1 MIGKVLER
9 RGLCLAVVAF
19 FSLLVHAKGLTAP
32 LLDYHFHR
40 QVNTA
45 SIARGY
51 HHGGRPIQQP
61 RIDWDGP
68 ADRLA
73 ATELPVYMWLY
84 GKLWPVAGLGERWGR
99 LISVAASLLTA
110 LLLFALFEKEL
121 GREAALWG
129 ASIFSLLPVEVYFG
143 RTVQPEATALL
154 ALIGA
159 LWFWGRHL
167 EADRP
172 WGAWAAAAFC
182 AFIAVGLK
190 LPYAHLFIPLAGLTW
205 RKLGRGTLTDWRMHA
220 AGLAAMGGV
229 IAWYLHA
236 RQGVYVVP
244 TRSEEYTK
252 LLDYARL
259 PYFIQ
264 FQLLSRIPEVVM
276 TYAGLAFLAVGSR
289 RILWEKRDAFW
300 LSWFLGV
307 IAHLLA
313 MSGYS
318 HSHEYTALPL
328 APVAAGL
335 MGAGVVRLRERA
347 AASPQKNRPLAF
359 AGLTFLLAAIPA
371 HSALRISHWYRQ
383 GYEYTEGAGRAAAA
397 VSAPGDLFLTNC
409 QAPSVLLYYLDRRGW
424 SGELDPQ
431 PVSDVQDFIDK
442 HAAKGAR
449 FIASEKRGLFAE
461 PDGAMWKRLR
471 ARGAPVWDDGKLVI
485 FPLAR

>member
-1 MIGKVLER
+1 MIAKVLER

-51 HHGGRPIQQP
+51 HHGGLPIHQP

-68 ADRLA
+68 SDRLA

-84 GKLWPVAGLGERWGR
+84 GKLWPVAGLGEKWGR

-110 LLLFALFEKEL
+110 LLLFALFEREF

-154 ALIGA
+154 GLVGA
-159 LWFWGRHL
+159 LFFWSRHL
-167 EADRP
+167 EPDRP
-172 WGAWAAAAFC
+172 WSAWAAAAFC

-190 LPYAHLFIPLAGLTW
+190 LPYAHLLVPLAGLTW
-205 RKLGRGTLTDWRMHA
+205 RKLGRKAPTDWRMHA

-244 TRSEEYTK
+244 TRAEEYTN
-252 LLDYARL
+252 LLSYSRL

-264 FQLLSRIPEVVM
+264 FQLFSRIPEVVM
-276 TYAGLAFLAVGSR
+276 TYAGVAFFAVGAR
-289 RILWEKRDAFW
+289 RILWDKRDAFW
-300 LSWFLGV
+300 LCWFFGV
-307 IAHLLA
+307 LLHLFA
-313 MSGYS
+313 MAGYS
-318 HSHEYTALPL
+318 HYHEYTALPL

-335 MGAGVVRLRERA
+335 IGVGVARLREKA
-347 AASPQKNRPLAF
+347 AASPRRNLAF
-359 AGLTFLLAAIPA
+359 AGLTFLLIAIPA
-371 HSALRISHWYRQ
+371 HSALRIGHWYGQ
-383 GYEYTEGAGRAAAA
+383 GFAYLEGAGKAAAA
-397 VSAPGDLFLTNC
+397 VSAPEDLFFTNC
-409 QAPSVLLYYLDRRGW
+409 QAASVLLYYLDRRGW
-424 SGELDPQ
+424 TYELDKDPGLADGI
-431 PVSDVQDFIDK
+431 VEEHI
-442 HAAKGAR
+442 AKGAR

-461 PDGAMWKRLR
+461 PGGAMWKRFR
-471 ARGAPVWDDGKLVI
+471 AQGAPVWDDGKLVI
-485 FPLAR
+485 FPLTR

>member
-9 RGLCLAVVAF
+9 RGLCLAIVAF

-45 SIARGY
+45 SIAREF
-51 HHGGRPIQQP
+51 HHGGLPITQP
-61 RIDWDGP
+61 RINWDGP
-68 ADRLA
+68 SDRLA
-73 ATELPVYMWLY
+73 ATELPVHMWLY
-84 GKLWPVAGLGERWGR
+84 GKLWPVAGLGEKWGR

-110 LLLFALFEKEL
+110 LLLFLLFEREL

-143 RTVQPEATALL
+143 RTVQPEASALL
-154 ALIGA
+154 ALTGA
-159 LWFWGRHL
+159 LWFWSRHL
-167 EADRP
+167 EEARP
-172 WGAWAAAAFC
+172 WGAWAAATFC

-190 LPYAHLFIPLAGLTW
+190 LPYAHLLIPLAGLTW
-205 RKLGRGTLTDWRMHA
+205 RKLGRGALTDWRMHA
-220 AGLAAMGGV
+220 AGLVAMGGV

-244 TRSEEYTK
+244 TRSSEYTK
-252 LLDYARL
+252 LLEYSNL
-259 PYFIQ
+259 LYFMQ

-276 TYAGLAFLAVGSR
+276 TYAGLAFFVVGAHAL
-289 RILWEKRDAFW
+289 LWRKRDVFW

-335 MGAGVVRLRERA
+335 IGVGVVRLREKA
-347 AASPQKNRPLAF
+347 AAAKNRALAF
-359 AGLTFLLAAIPA
+359 AGLSFLLVAIPA

-383 GYEYTEGAGRAAAA
+383 GYDYVEGAGRAAAA
-397 VSAPGDLFLTNC
+397 VSAPDDLFLTNC
-409 QAPSVLLYYLDRRGW
+409 PAPSVLLYYLGRRGW

-431 PVSDVQDFIDK
+431 PVSAAQDFIDE

-461 PDGAMWKRLR
+461 PDGALWKRFR